1 MGREEGDKIG
11 SAGRIVNP
19 GFLAGRVVNP
29 GKFNIGAE
37 PGLDLPYHFGGIAAV
52 QIGTCSI
59 TNIRFRYPYNA
70 SSSVYDVTSMPAGEK
85 FALVIDYTAQNVV
98 GGTTDMWAL
107 CIVWWDNSG
116 DTTLD
121 GYWTRTCSSTV
132 ADGVNARIMG
142 PDGFAIMPAHAVTMK
157 FNMFINDDHN
167 ANTPPDRANW
177 TNLRKTE
184 I

>member
-1 MGREEGDKIG
+1 MAREEEEKAGL
-11 SAGRIVNP
+11 AGRVVNP

-29 GKFNIGAE
+29 RKFNIGAE
-37 PGLDLPYHFGGIAAV
+37 PGLDMPYHFGGIAAV

-70 SSSVYDVTSMPAGEK
+70 SSATYDVVSVPEREK

-167 ANTPPDRANW
+167 ANTPPARADWNK
-177 TNLRKTE
+177 LRT